1 MASTAPNTAALWKAW
16 QRLYPLYCALA
27 NEFVLD
33 APPCPDL
40 ETVVEAPGPEAVT
53 EACAWFSKMDS
64 RIHIHHLRHFAQTS
78 PLMVEQAISDML
90 FHALNRKPET
100 DSDRDKVDFLV
111 VQLLAMRLPPAA
123 TGSEISLNSAMK
135 MLEGQFGRPDGETA
149 KFTKNLEEMIAEA
162 DGAKNLNALFTSRI
176 IERSREIKHS
186 CGAEFFQPQS
196 LGAFARFGYLIRRRF
211 FQLMQQDLNAILDG
225 LRELESRGVT
235 TIDCRKAQFGA
246 EEPIARIRMICHSWR
261 VMFQAEYSS
270 GQPLCLLVDLKTA
283 VELALAQHRK
293 PQASTAFRNPTATA
307 SSSAVRGR

>member
-1 MASTAPNTAALWKAW
+1 MGIEAPNTAALWKTW

-27 NEFVLD
+27 HEFVLD

-40 ETVVEAPGPEAVT
+40 ETGVAVPGPEAVR
-53 EACAWFSKMDS
+53 EAALWFSTMDS
-64 RIHIHHLRHFAQTS
+64 RIQIHHLRHFAQTS
-78 PLMVEQAISDML
+78 PLMIEQAVSDIL
-90 FHALNRKPET
+90 FHALNTNPQT
-100 DSDRDKVDFLV
+100 DGDRDKVDFLV
-111 VQLLAMRLPPAA
+111 VQLLAMRLPPRV
-123 TGSEISLNSAMK
+123 TGSDISLTSAMK
-135 MLEGQFGRPDGETA
+135 MFEALSGRAEGEPS
-149 KFTKNLEEMIAEA
+149 KFTKNLDEMIVEA
-162 DGAKNLNALFTSRI
+162 DSAKNLNSLFTSRI

-235 TIDCRKAQFGA
+235 TIDCRKAQFSA
-246 EEPIARIRMICHSWR
+246 EEPIARIRMICNSWR

-283 VELALAQHRK
+283 VELALAQPK
-293 PQASTAFRNPTATA
+293 PQASAAFHKMTATGA
-307 SSSAVRGR
+307 SSAARGR